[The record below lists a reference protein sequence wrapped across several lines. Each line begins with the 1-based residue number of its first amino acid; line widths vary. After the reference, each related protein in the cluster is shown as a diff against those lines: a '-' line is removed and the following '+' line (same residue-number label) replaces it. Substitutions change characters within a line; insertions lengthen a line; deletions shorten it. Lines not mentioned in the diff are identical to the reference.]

1 MSMYI
6 MIIHLS
12 LLQMIKQE
20 LSELV
25 IIFTEKKLLI

>member
-1 MSMYI
+1 MYI